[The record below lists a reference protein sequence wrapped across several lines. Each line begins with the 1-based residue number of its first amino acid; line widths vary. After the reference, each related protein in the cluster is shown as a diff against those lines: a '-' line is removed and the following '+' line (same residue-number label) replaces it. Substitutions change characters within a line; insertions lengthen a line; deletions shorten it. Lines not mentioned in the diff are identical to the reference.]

1 MDAREKQMP
10 LPNEPT
16 NIERSTNMKSA
27 KFTTLLALA
36 SALGLIIGCGQK
48 EQSAPEPAAP
58 MEKAAE
64 AVPAEMPK
72 AVEAPAPAVAASP
85 EATPAATATID
96 QAQSQ
101 IDKAKSL
108 LADNKYAEALTA
120 LKELSAM
127 KLTPDQQTM
136 VDGLKA
142 QVEKAMQAQA
152 TSDATKS
159 VGGMLGK

>member
-1 MDAREKQMP
+1 MDARENQMP
-10 LPNEPT
+10 WPNEPT
-16 NIERSTNMKSA
+16 KTERSANMKNA
-27 KFTTLLALA
+27 KIATLLALA
-36 SALGLIIGCGQK
+36 SAFSLIIGCGQK
-48 EQSAPEPAAP
+48 EQTAPEPPAKV
-58 MEKAAE
+58 EKAPE
-64 AVPAEMPK
+64 AAPAEMPK
-72 AVEAPAPAVAASP
+72 AVEAPAPAVAAAP
-85 EATPAATATID
+85 EVTPAATATID

-101 IDKAKSL
+101 IDKVKSL

>member
-1 MDAREKQMP
+1 MP

-16 NIERSTNMKSA
+16 NTEWSANMKRA
-27 KFTTLLALA
+27 KITTLLALA
-36 SALGLIIGCGQK
+36 GAFSLIIGCGQK
-48 EQSAPEPAAP
+48 EQTAPEPPAKV
-58 MEKAAE
+58 EKAAE

-72 AVEAPAPAVAASP
+72 TAEAPAPAVVA
-85 EATPAATATID
+85 ATPEVTPTATANID
-96 QAQSQ
+96 EAQSQ
-101 IDKAKSL
+101 IDKVKSL
-108 LADNKYAEALTA
+108 LADKKYAEALTV

-142 QVEKAMQAQA
+142 QVEKGMQAEA

>member
-1 MDAREKQMP
+1 
-10 LPNEPT
+10 
-16 NIERSTNMKSA
+16 MKSA
-27 KFTTLLALA
+27 KIAALLALA
-36 SALGLIIGCGQK
+36 SAFGLMISCGQK
-48 EQSAPEPAAP
+48 EQNLSEPPAKV
-58 MEKAAE
+58 EKATE

-72 AVEAPAPAVAASP
+72 AAEAPAPAVAVTP
-85 EATPAATATID
+85 EAPPAATAIID

-101 IDKAKSL
+101 IDKVKSL
-108 LADNKYAEALTA
+108 LADKKYTEALTA

-142 QVEKAMQAQA
+142 QVEKAMQAEA

>member
-1 MDAREKQMP
+1 
-10 LPNEPT
+10 
-16 NIERSTNMKSA
+16 MKSA
-27 KFTTLLALA
+27 KIAALLALA
-36 SALGLIIGCGQK
+36 SAFGLMIGCGQK
-48 EQSAPEPAAP
+48 EQTLSEPPAKV
-58 MEKAAE
+58 EKAAE
-64 AVPAEMPK
+64 GVPAEMPK
-72 AVEAPAPAVAASP
+72 AAEAPAPAVAVTP
-85 EATPAATATID
+85 EVTPAATANID

-101 IDKAKSL
+101 IDKVKSL
-108 LADNKYAEALTA
+108 LADKKYTEALTA

-142 QVEKAMQAQA
+142 QVEKAMQADA